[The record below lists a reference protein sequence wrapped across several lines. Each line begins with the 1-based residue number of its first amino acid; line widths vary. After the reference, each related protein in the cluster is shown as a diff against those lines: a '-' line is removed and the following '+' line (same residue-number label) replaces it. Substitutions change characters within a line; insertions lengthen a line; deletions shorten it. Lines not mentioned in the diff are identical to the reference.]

1 MGTSQSSK
9 GPGSGVPMVPSW
21 VDNPPPEAPQ
31 GDDATAQDDTDGEG
45 DAAKVPT
52 PPAVP
57 LAPDRRWLGVRRSL
71 GDFASSGDTGK
82 LRTGFGRYAR
92 DGYGGSRTAA
102 RRMGSTAATAG
113 ALGSALDALAAGQP
127 IEPGSPLDPALLA
140 GRSVDE
146 IMDAVVEAV
155 RPVDGTQD
163 AEASRA
169 AIRDALAELLTRFP
183 NADLL
188 GLTPEQRE
196 FTIERFTAHDVFR
209 RFDLDVGQSIRE
221 KAPNVTTGLARL
233 KQARDYVKETVA
245 AAFRKLREGGKAFT
259 AGRVSAVVR
268 DALRETF
275 DVFEGYAE

>member
-31 GDDATAQDDTDGEG
+31 GDDATAPDDTEG
-45 DAAKVPT
+45 DAEKVPT

-57 LAPDRRWLGVRRSL
+57 LAPDRRWLGVRRRL
-71 GDFASSGDTGK
+71 GDFASSGDSEK
-82 LRTGFGRYAR
+82 MRTGFGRYAR

-127 IEPGSPLDPALLA
+127 VEPGSPLDPALLA

-196 FTIERFTAHDVFR
+196 FAIERFTAHDVFR

-233 KQARDYVKETVA
+233 KQARDYVKEIVA
-245 AAFRKLREGGKAFT
+245 AAFRKLRDGGKTLT